1 MKKLF
6 LLLLIVIGGGAGGL
20 LLQWGAAKWWPE
32 APFLAQ
38 NQTVIVNRTE
48 QVILGEKETL
58 ERAYRKVLP
67 TVVPVSSLSGNAVI
81 ASGFGFVVSA
91 DGLVLTRRETVGT
104 GAPRVVIRWESQEIP
119 ARIVRTAEDTGLVLL
134 QADISNAPVVSFAD
148 DTSER
153 MGTAVFLAGTK
164 GGRSGSVPFVNMGSI
179 KSIDGSLIE
188 TTIREEFRQ
197 ATGTPLVGFDGN
209 VIGINAV
216 NSSGYVFAV
225 SADAIRKFIQ

>member
-1 MKKLF
+1 M
-6 LLLLIVIGGGAGGL
+6 GGL
-20 LLQWGAAKWWPE
+20 FLQWGITKWWPE

-48 QVILGEKETL
+48 QVVLGEKETL

-67 TVVPVSSLSGNAVI
+67 TVVPVSSLRGNTVVG
-81 ASGFGFVVSA
+81 SGFGFVMSA
-91 DGLVLTRRETVGT
+91 DGLVLTRREAVSP
-104 GAPRVVIRWESQEIP
+104 GASRIVIGWESKEIN
-119 ARIVRTAEDTGLVLL
+119 ASIVRTSEDDGLILLRAE
-134 QADISNAPVVSFAD
+134 ISNAPVVSLVENA
-148 DTSER
+148 SER
-153 MGTAVFLAGTK
+153 MGMVVFLAGTK
-164 GGRSGSVPFVNMGSI
+164 NGKSGSVPFVNMGTI
-179 KSIDGSLIE
+179 KSIDGSLID

-197 ATGTPLVGFDGN
+197 ATGTPLVGLDGN